1 MATTLRTPRQTVK
14 KQPNRFLEIFNPSV
28 TTCHLPYIL
37 RCKTQRRRVILSY
50 ISCLF
55 FSLAVS
61 RSITGCCVSHIEK
74 VARSDG
80 GVEKHHLNQ
89 SVYIR
94 YLTPSPYTP
103 PISPAMSRGRIHTPP
118 LCFCSAKIGEIP
130 KNDSFWGEGVE
141 YTRTISTNYRLR
153 QNKEYRRNTFW
164 WK

>member
-1 MATTLRTPRQTVK
+1 MGIDLYFNNESLVSNHITNSSANGKKAAESIFEDIQPLRHYVP
-14 KQPNRFLEIFNPSV
+14 PPLYFA
-28 TTCHLPYIL
+28 
-37 RCKTQRRRVILSY
+37 CKTQRRRLILSY

-103 PISPAMSRGRIHTPP
+103 PISPAMSRGR
-118 LCFCSAKIGEIP
+118 
-130 KNDSFWGEGVE
+130 VE
-141 YTRTISTNYRLR
+141 FILLHCVFVA
-153 QNKEYRRNTFW
+153 QK
-164 WK
+164 

>member
-1 MATTLRTPRQTVK
+1 MNLLSATTLRTPRRLVK
-14 KQPNRFLEIFNPSV
+14 SRRINFWRYSTPSV

-37 RCKTQRRRVILSY
+37 LCKTQRRRLILSY

-55 FSLAVS
+55 FSLAVL

-103 PISPAMSRGRIHTPP
+103 PISSAMSRGRVEFILLRGVFVAQKYRGDTEKTIVSEERVWNIQGQSP
-118 LCFCSAKIGEIP
+118 LII
-130 KNDSFWGEGVE
+130 D
-141 YTRTISTNYRLR
+141 
-153 QNKEYRRNTFW
+153 
-164 WK
+164 